1 MSENTPESSVDPHEL
16 SRAIDQIETQ
26 LDTINRA
33 QKTGRLVVLGGSIL
47 LIVMMAAFGLRLFR
61 KIESQIN
68 EQTLQAALTSKA
80 EELWPQLSEKL
91 TKAALSAVPAYREEA
106 AKRLQVIQPKLQAMI
121 SKEAQAMT
129 DRLPVMLQKKAAESL
144 ERVTKKVASDVQGE
158 VPGITPA
165 KVEKMSNTLVDGIA
179 FEADKLQ
186 DMLAKVSEKETERIE
201 EILKKLP
208 VDEATKESEE
218 RLQQRFMHHILMLV
232 DRAVAPDESVL
243 RSDATLVLD
252 ANVGQQN

>member
-1 MSENTPESSVDPHEL
+1 MSENSPESSVDSQEL
-16 SRAIDQIETQ
+16 LRVIDQIETQ

-47 LIVMMAAFGLRLFR
+47 LIVMMAAFGLRLFK

-68 EQTLQAALTSKA
+68 EDTLQAALTSKA

-91 TKAALSAVPAYREEA
+91 TKAALSAVPAYRKEA
-106 AKRLQVIQPKLQAMI
+106 ANRIQAIQPKLQAMI
-121 SKEAQAMT
+121 TKEAQAMT

-144 ERVTKKVASDVQGE
+144 DRVTKKVASDIQSE
-158 VPGITPA
+158 VPNITPA
-165 KVEKMSNTLVDGIA
+165 KVQKMSDTLIEGIA
-179 FEADKLQ
+179 LEADKLQ
-186 DMLAKVSEKETERIE
+186 AMLAKVSEKETARIE
-201 EILKKLP
+201 KILKKLP
-208 VDEATKESEE
+208 IDEAAKESEE
-218 RLQQRFMHHILMLV
+218 RLQQRFMHHILMIV

-252 ANVGQQN
+252 ANVGQPN